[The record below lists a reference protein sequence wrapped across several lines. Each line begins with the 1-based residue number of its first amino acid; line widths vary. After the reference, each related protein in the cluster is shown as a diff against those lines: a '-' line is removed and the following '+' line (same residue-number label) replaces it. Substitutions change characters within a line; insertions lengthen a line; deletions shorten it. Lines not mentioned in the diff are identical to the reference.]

1 MNFYKLNQMISE
13 KFDKDGVEKANS
25 SYRKWIQTSV
35 SKRVEHIIKTAKK
48 PLKILDYGSGTDA
61 IHTQNFKNTYS
72 NKNSKDY
79 NKNYKFYAYDFGD
92 NFNPLVHDNN
102 IHKRKY
108 DLIFASN
115 VLNVQT
121 DKKML
126 GTTLKEIKSLLKNN
140 GIFIANYPKAPRYL
154 GITNEEFV
162 EVIKKY
168 FSDMKIDD
176 SYKQGILFSCKLHKD
191 KKS

>member
-1 MNFYKLNQMISE
+1 MNFYKLNQILSE
-13 KFDKDGVEKANS
+13 KFDKYGVEKANR

-35 SKRVEHIIKTAKK
+35 SKRVEHIIKNANK

-61 IHTQNFKNTYS
+61 IHTQNFKNIYS

-92 NFNPLVHDNN
+92 NFNPLVHDKN

-126 GTTLKEIKSLLKNN
+126 QITLKEIKSLLKKD
-140 GIFIANYPKAPRYL
+140 GIFIANYPEKPRYA
-154 GITNEEFV
+154 GFSNEEFV
-162 EVIKKY
+162 EIIKEI
-168 FSDMKIDD
+168 FDNVKIDET
-176 SYKQGILFSCKLHKD
+176 YKRGVMFSCKH
-191 KKS
+191 